1 MITSNNRYLV
11 SNRDAFAIQ
20 NPTRAEN
27 KQIML
32 CLDFKYLWLTASSES
47 TKIVEPVIAQLEV
60 FTDEIN
66 EIPTGTIADKNVKV
80 RSVNVFLFRL
90 RAKIIKTDAIRE
102 FKRRI

>member
-1 MITSNNRYLV
+1 
-11 SNRDAFAIQ
+11 
-20 NPTRAEN
+20 
-27 KQIML
+27 ML

-60 FTDEIN
+60 FTDEIS

-90 RAKIIKTDAIRE
+90 RAKMQILITLYGHMFKNNPAIWLH
-102 FKRRI
+102 